1 MSGSV
6 LGNGIATTVIGMV
19 VVFTGLILLILVI
32 SLMRFTSDGKATS
45 GEKVEIKP
53 AASVAPP
60 APPAADNTALII
72 AITAAIYAV
81 MAEEG
86 VTQQPGFVVRR
97 IRRY

>member
-6 LGNGIATTVIGMV
+6 LGNGLSTMIIGLT
-19 VVFTGLILLILVI
+19 VVFIGLILLIGVI
-32 SLMRFTSDGKATS
+32 SLMRFTSGGKAVPD
-45 GEKVEIKP
+45 EKVEIKS

-60 APPAADNTALII
+60 VPPATDNTELII

-81 MAEEG
+81 MAQEG